1 MTLTNAQRQT
11 RHRAKQRNFAV
22 EIDAL
27 KAEISHLKER
37 IAELE
42 QKPRAATKSAPSF
55 AEIRKARMN
64 PTPAEQHQRDQEIK
78 QLGRRQ
84 EMYRAV
90 KDAENKVRRQAKSA
104 RPPKG
109 ETDAEFNKRV
119 SALNNA
125 LALARRMAREEVR
138 ADAEAA
144 NQRVA
149 LPAHISR
156 IDRIDPTA
164 DPDIIEG

>member
-1 MTLTNAQRQT
+1 MTLTNAQRQA
-11 RHRAKQRNFAV
+11 RHRVKRYNFAV

-37 IAELE
+37 IVELE

-64 PTPAEQHQRDQEIK
+64 PTLAEQQERHREIK
-78 QLGRRQ
+78 LLRRKQ

-90 KDAENKVRRQAKSA
+90 KDAENNVRNQWTARGLSQA
-104 RPPKG
+104 PKG
-109 ETDAEFNKRV
+109 ETYDEFNKRISTLDTAMV
-119 SALNNA
+119 
-125 LALARRMAREEVR
+125 LARKVAREEVR
-138 ADAEAA
+138 ARWAAEDAEAA
-144 NQRVA
+144 TQRVE

-156 IDRIDPTA
+156 I
-164 DPDIIEG
+164 